1 MTDNCSPAEPAT
13 SALQM
18 QQTNQ
23 DKLHVQNNVEI
34 SADSAGEPETSASI
48 QRDDKKQTN
57 AGNPLTSGKSES
69 QTQPATLTETET
81 LPETDDTAE
90 V

>member
-1 MTDNCSPAEPAT
+1 
-13 SALQM
+13 M

-34 SADSAGEPETSASI
+34 SADSAGEPKTSASI
-48 QRDDKKQTN
+48 QRDDEKQTN
-57 AGNPLTSGKSES
+57 AGHPLTSGKSES
-69 QTQPATLTETET
+69 QKQPATLTETET